1 MAKDDKYGITI
12 LHPKP
17 DIGAGEEVASDGIVF
32 DLVAIHGLNGDPIK
46 TWTHGETGVMWL
58 EDLLPKVIPN
68 IRVMTFGYNARFN
81 SFTAQQ
87 DLRSIAIK
95 LLAELVDVRTTED
108 EKSRPLV
115 LVCHSLGGILAKK
128 VIVTNLQFND
138 L

>member
-108 EKSRPLV
+108 DY
-115 LVCHSLGGILAKK
+115 
-128 VIVTNLQFND
+128 TNLVTRRNPGLLCLFATA
-138 L
+138 